1 VDIVEALVI
10 TGLGVGVVFSGL
22 ILTSLLISSFTFFP
36 SLIQWFKKP
45 KPEATVIAPVETAVI
60 SPPADPET
68 AAVIAVLLEV
78 EFRLKLPL
86 LEGRFTF
93 RK

>member
-1 VDIVEALVI
+1 MNMTEALVI
-10 TGLGVGVVFSGL
+10 TGLGIGVVFSGL

-36 SLIQWFKKP
+36 NMIQRFKTPGTPVK
-45 KPEATVIAPVETAVI
+45 ATEKEVVI
-60 SPPADPET
+60 SPTADAET

-78 EFRLKLPL
+78 EYRLSLPL

>member
-1 VDIVEALVI
+1 MTEALVI

-36 SLIQWFKKP
+36 NMVQRFKTP
-45 KPEATVIAPVETAVI
+45 RQSQAVPVEKTAI
-60 SPPADPET
+60 SPTADAET

-78 EFRLKLPL
+78 EYRLSLPL

>member
-1 VDIVEALVI
+1 MNITEALVI

-36 SLIQWFKKP
+36 NMLRRLKTPGPSQ
-45 KPEATVIAPVETAVI
+45 AVPVEKAAI
-60 SPPADPET
+60 SPSADAET

-78 EFRLKLPL
+78 EYRLSLPL